1 MDWFA
6 TNYCMDL
13 ILVLVNGVMVY
24 SGTRPSIAC
33 LFIKIG
39 EKYYIVSKHQ
49 ATVTGDRA
57 RHPYTH
63 SISLTL
69 PPRPAK
75 RHCLNS
81 RLMRSQTTAGDEA
94 TLSKMISPF
103 IFCAPAKSYAPWGW
117 SVRLSF
123 SSPFVEPPTTLMA
136 LWSPWAWS
144 SASAISFYPTFFWW
158 IWQRAT
164 SLAEISGR
172 QRI

>member
-49 ATVTGDRA
+49 ATVTGDRS

-63 SISLTL
+63 SISRTL

-81 RLMRSQTTAGDEA
+81 RFMRSQTTAGDEA
-94 TLSKMISPF
+94 TLSKTLLLRSSQIIRAVRMISPF
-103 IFCAPAKSYAPWGW
+103 IFFF
-117 SVRLSF
+117 SF
-123 SSPFVEPPTTLMA
+123 HGAAAATAAHHCNGSEVA
-136 LWSPWAWS
+136 LGVKFC
-144 SASAISFYPTFFWW
+144 IGY
-158 IWQRAT
+158 
-164 SLAEISGR
+164 
-172 QRI
+172 

>member
-94 TLSKMISPF
+94 TLSKTRLLRSSQIICAVRMISPF
-103 IFCAPAKSYAPWGW
+103 IFFFSFRGAAAATAAHHSDGSEVALSKQWTLWCAPC
-117 SVRLSF
+117 
-123 SSPFVEPPTTLMA
+123 
-136 LWSPWAWS
+136 
-144 SASAISFYPTFFWW
+144 
-158 IWQRAT
+158 
-164 SLAEISGR
+164 
-172 QRI
+172 